1 MSDDVEPSQ
10 AHMVHGEGQH
20 ERQPRH
26 DGRPVAAPSITVQ
39 VIGLDPQHVR
49 VVERRTNSDEPAVF
63 VELGG
68 DNCKVTLA
76 GRLYRLQEV
85 IAAVAHQPFQL
96 EEAHRGD
103 ASL

>member
-1 MSDDVEPSQ
+1 MSDDVER
-10 AHMVHGEGQH
+10 AHMVDVEGPR
-20 ERQPRH
+20 ERQPRQE
-26 DGRPVAAPSITVQ
+26 GPPVAAPQIAVQ
-39 VIGLDPQHVR
+39 VIGLEPQHVR
-49 VVERRTNSDEPAVF
+49 VVEQRTNRGEPAVF

-85 IAAVAHQPFQL
+85 IAAVAHQLLEL

-103 ASL
+103 AGQ